1 MLRCYSLKFPASHH
15 NNSAHDF
22 CVLCVHTAA
31 DDEAVSISH
40 PCTPNH
46 VLVQVS
52 FTNNI
57 PLLPGCGVVSG
68 DTFDGAY
75 SSAPSL
81 TLQGLSGIKAGSAIS
96 TTTSSDSVLN
106 GLTPA
111 YANGNLEITPS
122 NALSAGSYSFQF
134 DVRNQESANDP
145 SASALGLQ
153 ASYVTMSGGTAT
165 AVSTPVDDTRP
176 FKIVAPY
183 IDASSRVYQSSD
195 EPCAD
200 NTISVSL
207 TTNVPLYLECSP
219 KITLTGLTSSSSD
232 TTVTELDLIFD
243 SVSRSVTMESWT
255 RTTGILVIVPGVDVD
270 SSSNQ
275 FQVIFTLINP
285 SHHQN
290 APGMDVDI
298 SYSGSS
304 AWSTSAL
311 FTIFNGVTGIA
322 GSSNSEEYY
331 PMKIREA
338 VISASIIQ
346 SSPFPCDQNTITVSM
361 SADVTLRSRC
371 NPTITLSGLDGSETG
386 DGDIS
391 VTLSDG
397 STSSTQTESWAS
409 GALTIAD
416 TTGLGDL
423 QAGTQHSLS
432 FVITNPNAARASAS
446 TSLVVSLQDDFHSA
460 STHAVSSMGLYAAS
474 ALAGA
479 TWNARMGTSCTPQVI
494 QSQYAHDLSC

>member
-1 MLRCYSLKFPASHH
+1 M
-15 NNSAHDF
+15 
-22 CVLCVHTAA
+22 
-31 DDEAVSISH
+31 
-40 PCTPNH
+40 
-46 VLVQVS
+46 
-52 FTNNI
+52 
-57 PLLPGCGVVSG
+57 VSG
-68 DTFDGAY
+68 DTFNGED

-96 TTTSSDSVLN
+96 TTTSSEPVLH

-122 NALSAGSYSFQF
+122 DGLSAGPYRFEF

-153 ASYVTMSGGTAT
+153 ASIVTMSGGTAT
-165 AVSTPVDDTRP
+165 TVSTQDDDTRP

-195 EPCAD
+195 EPCAT

-219 KITLTGLTSSSSD
+219 KITLKGLYSSSSD
-232 TTVTELDLIFD
+232 TAETDITGLDLIFD
-243 SVSRSVTMESWT
+243 SGSRSVTLESWT
-255 RTTGILVIVPGVDVD
+255 RTTGTLVIVPGVDVD
-270 SSSNQ
+270 STSNE
-275 FQVIFTLINP
+275 FQVKFTLINP
-285 SHHQN
+285 SHHQS

-298 SYSGSS
+298 SYSSS
-304 AWSTSAL
+304 AWSGLTD
-311 FTIFNGVTGIA
+311 IA
-322 GSSNSEEYY
+322 GSSASEEDY

-371 NPTITLSGLDGSETG
+371 NPKITLSGLDGSETG
-386 DGDIS
+386 DGDIN

-416 TTGLGDL
+416 TTELGDL
-423 QAGTQHSLS
+423 QAGNQHSLS

-446 TSLVVSLQDDFHSA
+446 TSLVVSLQDDFHAA
-460 STHAVSSMGLYAAS
+460 STHAVSSMGLYSAS
-474 ALAGA
+474 VLAGD